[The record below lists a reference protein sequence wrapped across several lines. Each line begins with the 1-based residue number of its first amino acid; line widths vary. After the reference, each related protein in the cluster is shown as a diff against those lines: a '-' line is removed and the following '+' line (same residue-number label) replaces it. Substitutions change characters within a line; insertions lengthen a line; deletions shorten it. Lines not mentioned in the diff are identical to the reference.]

1 MSNENNLRENLLSAD
16 PVSPERQQRFREQLA
31 QIVEPPLPRSYRL
44 YYIVAL
50 LGLVAGLPGAV
61 CGLLFDAE
69 HRWAWAL
76 FVLVC
81 TAFAGWIYYIL
92 RRGAEPLRM
101 MQGMSKASA
110 GIGGLVASL
119 LLVRGLQDP
128 SLASVMWALLG
139 LLVFLF
145 MSFIN
150 LWNRVITAER
160 TIREH
165 ILRVEYRLAD
175 QERPPR

>member
-1 MSNENNLRENLLSAD
+1 MSNENNLRENLLNAE

-31 QIVEPPLPRSYRL
+31 QIMEPRLPRSYRL
-44 YYIVAL
+44 YYIVTL
-50 LGLVAGLPGAV
+50 LGLVGGLPGAV

-76 FVLVC
+76 FLLVC
-81 TAFAGWIYYIL
+81 TAFAGWICYIL

-101 MQGMSKASA
+101 MQGMSKAFA
-110 GIGGLVASL
+110 GIGVLVASL
-119 LLVRGLQDP
+119 LIVRGLQDP

-165 ILRVEYRLAD
+165 ILRVEYRVAD
-175 QERPPR
+175 QDRAPR